1 MIPDTTARG
10 RARYAAKVPP
20 EITVPA
26 TTMRDL
32 LDAARRD
39 FPDRIAMDF
48 LGRKTSYAKFAHRV
62 DRAAALLAN
71 MGVRRGDV
79 VALVMPNCPQH
90 VIAAFAVW
98 RLGAI
103 VAEHNPLAPTD
114 EIQDQLRRHRG
125 RVVIAWEKAL
135 DQVCPDGDLCGRQ
148 VLAMD
153 LTRDLPHLTRR
164 LLYLPLERT
173 VQMREN
179 MRGSIPAGVGSFVH
193 FLKRARPIDDV
204 VEGPRSEDVAIYLHT
219 GGTTGSPKTVPL
231 THRNLIAM
239 TQMGQAW
246 LPQMRRGKETVAAVL
261 PYFHAF
267 GLMLSLIFAVHEAAT
282 QVILP
287 RFDVDLLLSAQ
298 RRRPITFLPGVPP
311 IFDRLEKA
319 ATQKKRDL
327 TSIKVGLAGAMSLD
341 SGVASRW
348 EKATGGLLIEGY
360 GMTET
365 APVILGNP
373 VSADRRPGSLGVPFP
388 STLVR
393 IVDPEDTTSDVP
405 LGQPGELLVKGPQVF
420 AGYLDAP
427 EETEASFTED
437 GWLRTGD
444 VVYEDDGYIILADRR
459 KELIISGGFN
469 IYPSQVEEAVRQM
482 PGVTDVAVVGVPGG
496 AVGEKVV
503 AALVLEA
510 GARVDLEAVR
520 AWCDKKLSH
529 YAIPRQIE
537 VLQELPKSQIGKTLR
552 RKVREQIMGLAPHGS
567 ETTPSAEEADNA
579 DGAGP
584 EAVASNDGTQKAGEL
599 PEAGGHET
607 RGDGSSSAQN

>member
-10 RARYAAKVPP
+10 RARYAAKVTP
-20 EITVPA
+20 EIAVPN
-26 TTMRDL
+26 TTMWDL
-32 LDAARRD
+32 LDRARRD

-48 LGRKTSYAKFAHRV
+48 LGRKTSYTKFADRV

-90 VIAAFAVW
+90 VIAAFAIW

-103 VAEHNPLAPTD
+103 VAEHNPLAPSD
-114 EIQDQLRRHRG
+114 EIQEQMRRHG
-125 RVVIAWEKAL
+125 AKVVIAWEKAL

-179 MRGSIPAGVGSFVH
+179 MRGPIPAGVGSFVH
-193 FLKRARPIDDV
+193 FLKRARPIDDS
-204 VEGPRSEDVAIYLHT
+204 VEGPRSEDVAVYLHT

-246 LPQMRRGKETVAAVL
+246 LPQMRRGEETVAAVL

-267 GLMLSLIFAVHEAAT
+267 GLMLSLIFAVHMGAT

-319 ATQKKRDL
+319 AAQKKRDL
-327 TSIKVGLAGAMSLD
+327 SSIKVGLAGAMSLD
-341 SGVASRW
+341 GEVAKRW

-365 APVILGNP
+365 SPVILGNP
-373 VSADRRPGSLGVPFP
+373 VSADRRPGSLGMPFP

-393 IVDPEDTTSDVP
+393 IVDPDDPTSDVP

-427 EETEASFTED
+427 EETAASFTED

-444 VVYEDDGYIILADRR
+444 VVYEDDGFIILADRR

-552 RKVREQIMGLAPHGS
+552 RKVREQIMNLTPHGS
-567 ETTPSAEEADNA
+567 D
-579 DGAGP
+579 DAGSDEP
-584 EAVASNDGTQKAGEL
+584 DDR
-599 PEAGGHET
+599 PAGG
-607 RGDGSSSAQN
+607 SQN